1 MAEAIKIIQKKGTVN
16 RQIND
21 SLKLVMKLIE
31 ENRKKAE
38 ASKNE
43 TKLEETTTA

>member
-1 MAEAIKIIQKKGTVN
+1 MAEAIKIIQKKGAVN

-31 ENRKKAE
+31 ENRKKAQ
-38 ASKNE
+38 KPTTQIN
-43 TKLEETTTA
+43 TEEPATV